1 MIIGKGKWLNPRA
14 FGLVSVTGL
23 MLKVRFWGIFWID
36 ASSYITA
43 QQGFLEISRTC
54 GVEEDPKAV
63 RQWLSNIQDPWLLI
77 IDNADDPSLDVSD
90 FFPTGNRG
98 SILLTTRN
106 PDCKI
111 HSTVG
116 SCELGQL
123 NMDEAVTLLLKAAGA
138 EVTADEDARRKA
150 KPVIQTLGFLALA
163 ITQAGAYIRRGL
175 CSIEEYCDVYTRR
188 RQKMLMHRS
197 VQANSDY
204 KYSVYTTWE
213 ISIEAIEKR
222 RDETSH
228 NAMELL
234 RVFGF
239 LHYDGITED
248 IFEQA
253 WRNNYRRGDSSQ
265 DIIHM
270 FYMQPQQKAG
280 DWDPTMIREAA
291 DLLASFS
298 LINLGRERDTKRID
312 ETGRRMSMHPLVH
325 VWARDR
331 LSEELQRCSWIITS
345 STLAATM
352 SWEYA
357 LTDFRFRRSLLPHIE
372 SCISLCRDKPF
383 LDEYSG
389 LNRVSMAEKF
399 AIAFHENG
407 RLHEAM
413 ELQET
418 VLEARQRT
426 LGSEHPDT
434 LRTMNS
440 LAISYS
446 DLGRKQEAM
455 ELNETVLKAHQRTL
469 GSEHLDTLRTM
480 NNLAADYSDLGR
492 KQEAMKLN
500 ETVVKARQR
509 TLGSEHPDTLC
520 TMNNLANSY
529 SDLGRKQEAMK
540 LNEKVLK
547 ARQRTLKIEYPDT
560 LNAMNGLANSYSD
573 LGRKQEAIELN
584 ETVLKACQRTLGSE
598 HPGTLRTMNN
608 LALSY
613 SDLGRKQEAMELE
626 ETVLKAHQRTL
637 GSEHPDTLRT
647 MNNLA
652 LSYSDFG
659 RKQEAMKLNETVVK
673 ARQRTLGSEHPDTLC
688 TMNNLANSYSDL
700 GRKQEAMELNE
711 TVLKARQR
719 TQGSEHPVT
728 LNAMT
733 DLAFTYSGL
742 GRKQEAIELNET
754 VLKARQRTLGSEH
767 PDTLRT
773 MKYLAL
779 NYSDLGR
786 KQEAMELNETVLKA
800 RQRTLGS
807 EHPDTL
813 KTMNSLAI
821 NYSDLGRKIEAI
833 KLIEETLK
841 ASRKTLGSE
850 HSTTLLAL
858 DNLAKLKQIE
868 VEIIDNSKEVSQQ
881 TLKLYE
887 NTNLLKLT
895 QSSPS
900 DEHPQFLLTKSA
912 RRTRFRRWLRRI

>member
-1 MIIGKGKWLNPRA
+1 
-14 FGLVSVTGL
+14 

-36 ASSYITA
+36 ASNYITA

-54 GVEEDPKAV
+54 GVGEDPKAV
-63 RQWLSNIQDPWLLI
+63 RLWLSNIQDPWLLI

-138 EVTADEDARRKA
+138 EDTADEDARRKA

-175 CSIEEYCDVYTRR
+175 CNIEEYCDVYTRR
-188 RQKMLMHRS
+188 RQKLLMHRS

-213 ISIEAIEKR
+213 ISIEAIEKK

-234 RVFGF
+234 RIFSF

-298 LINLGRERDTKRID
+298 LINLGTKRDTKRID

-357 LTDFRFRRSLLPHIE
+357 LIDYRFRRSLLPHIE

-383 LDEYSG
+383 LDEYSE
-389 LNRVSMAEKF
+389 LNRVSVAEGF

-407 RLHEAM
+407 RLQEAM
-413 ELQET
+413 KLRKK
-418 VLEARQRT
+418 VLEARQRSVR
-426 LGSEHPDT
+426 SEHPDT
-434 LRTMNS
+434 LRTMNNLANNYSDLGRKQEAMKLRQTTLEARQWTLGSEHSDTLYTMNS

-469 GSEHLDTLRTM
+469 GSEHPDTLRTM
-480 NNLAADYSDLGR
+480 NNLAI
-492 KQEAMKLN
+492 
-500 ETVVKARQR
+500 
-509 TLGSEHPDTLC
+509 
-520 TMNNLANSY
+520 SY

-540 LNEKVLK
+540 LRQTTLE
-547 ARQRTLKIEYPDT
+547 ARQR
-560 LNAMNGLANSYSD
+560 
-573 LGRKQEAIELN
+573 
-584 ETVLKACQRTLGSE
+584 
-598 HPGTLRTMNN
+598 
-608 LALSY
+608 
-613 SDLGRKQEAMELE
+613 
-626 ETVLKAHQRTL
+626 
-637 GSEHPDTLRT
+637 
-647 MNNLA
+647 
-652 LSYSDFG
+652 
-659 RKQEAMKLNETVVK
+659 
-673 ARQRTLGSEHPDTLC
+673 
-688 TMNNLANSYSDL
+688 
-700 GRKQEAMELNE
+700 
-711 TVLKARQR
+711 
-719 TQGSEHPVT
+719 
-728 LNAMT
+728 
-733 DLAFTYSGL
+733 
-742 GRKQEAIELNET
+742 
-754 VLKARQRTLGSEH
+754 
-767 PDTLRT
+767 
-773 MKYLAL
+773 
-779 NYSDLGR
+779 
-786 KQEAMELNETVLKA
+786 
-800 RQRTLGS
+800 
-807 EHPDTL
+807 
-813 KTMNSLAI
+813 
-821 NYSDLGRKIEAI
+821 
-833 KLIEETLK
+833 
-841 ASRKTLGSE
+841 TLGSE
-850 HSTTLLAL
+850 HSTTLLAM
-858 DNLAKLKQIE
+858 DNLAIFKLNE
-868 VEIIDNSKEVSQQ
+868 GEIIDNSGKVSQQ
-881 TLKLYE
+881 TLKLHK

-895 QSSPS
+895 QSSSS
-900 DEHPQFLLTKSA
+900 DEHQQFLLTKSA

>member
-1 MIIGKGKWLNPRA
+1 M
-14 FGLVSVTGL
+14 SVTGL

-63 RQWLSNIQDPWLLI
+63 RQWLSNNQDPWLLI

-111 HSTVG
+111 HSTIG

-123 NMDEAVTLLLKAAGA
+123 NTDEAVTLLLKAAGA
-138 EVTADEDARRKA
+138 EDTADEDARRKA

-188 RQKMLMHRS
+188 RQKLLRHRS
-197 VQANSDY
+197 VQASSDY

-234 RVFGF
+234 QIFSF

-270 FYMQPQQKAG
+270 FYMQPQKKAG

-312 ETGRRMSMHPLVH
+312 ETGRRMSIHPLVH

-331 LSEELQRCSWIITS
+331 LSEEFQRCSWIITS

-357 LTDFRFRRSLLPHIE
+357 LIDYRFRRSLLPHIE

-383 LDEYSG
+383 LDEYSE
-389 LNRVSMAEKF
+389 LNRVRVAEGF
-399 AIAFHENG
+399 VLAFRENG
-407 RLHEAM
+407 RLQEAM
-413 ELQET
+413 ELGEK
-418 VLEARQRT
+418 VLKARQRT

-434 LRTMNS
+434 LYAMNN
-440 LAISYS
+440 LAISYSDLGRKQEAMELVETVLKARQRTLGSEHRDTLMAMNNLANSYS

-455 ELNETVLKAHQRTL
+455 ELNETVLKA
-469 GSEHLDTLRTM
+469 
-480 NNLAADYSDLGR
+480 
-492 KQEAMKLN
+492 
-500 ETVVKARQR
+500 RQR
-509 TLGSEHPDTLC
+509 TLGSEHPYNLY
-520 TMNNLANSY
+520 TMNNLAISY
-529 SDLGRKQEAMK
+529 SDLGRKQEAM
-540 LNEKVLK
+540 
-547 ARQRTLKIEYPDT
+547 
-560 LNAMNGLANSYSD
+560 
-573 LGRKQEAIELN
+573 ELE
-584 ETVLKACQRTLGSE
+584 ETVLKAHQRTQGSE
-598 HPGTLRTMNN
+598 HPDTLRMMNN
-608 LALSY
+608 LAVSY

-637 GSEHPDTLRT
+637 GSEHPDTLVA

-652 LSYSDFG
+652 I
-659 RKQEAMKLNETVVK
+659 
-673 ARQRTLGSEHPDTLC
+673 
-688 TMNNLANSYSDL
+688 SYSDL
-700 GRKQEAMELNE
+700 GRKQ
-711 TVLKARQR
+711 
-719 TQGSEHPVT
+719 
-728 LNAMT
+728 
-733 DLAFTYSGL
+733 
-742 GRKQEAIELNET
+742 
-754 VLKARQRTLGSEH
+754 
-767 PDTLRT
+767 
-773 MKYLAL
+773 
-779 NYSDLGR
+779 
-786 KQEAMELNETVLKA
+786 
-800 RQRTLGS
+800 
-807 EHPDTL
+807 
-813 KTMNSLAI
+813 
-821 NYSDLGRKIEAI
+821 EAI

-841 ASRKTLGSE
+841 ASRKRLGSE
-850 HSTTLLAL
+850 HSTTLLAM
-858 DNLAKLKQIE
+858 DNLANLKQIE
-868 VEIIDNSKEVSQQ
+868 VETIDNSKEVSQQ